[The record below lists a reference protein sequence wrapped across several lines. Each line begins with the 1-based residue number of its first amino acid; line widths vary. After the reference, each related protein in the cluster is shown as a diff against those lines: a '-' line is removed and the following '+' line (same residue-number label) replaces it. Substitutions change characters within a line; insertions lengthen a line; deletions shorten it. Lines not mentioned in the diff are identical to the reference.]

1 VAATE
6 AVSVVIVAA
15 TEAVSVV
22 IVAVKEVVC
31 VVIVVE
37 TEVVSVVIAE
47 TEVVSVVIAETEVV
61 SVVIVE
67 TEAVSV
73 VIVVVREVDVVEE
86 VVDKA
91 HHLLMRNHKFKNVAA
106 VAEELVE
113 EQIWPGLTPL
123 PLQEVVEM
131 VATEKDASTIE
142 RAVSEESLSA
152 FLDCKQ
158 LINYE
163 IMKDILPRFINGDL
177 FVSQIS

>member
-31 VVIVVE
+31 VVIVV
-37 TEVVSVVIAE
+37 E

-142 RAVSEESLSA
+142 RAVSEESLYSIPR
-152 FLDCKQ
+152 LQTVNQ
-158 LINYE
+158 L
-163 IMKDILPRFINGDL
+163 
-177 FVSQIS
+177 